1 MIKHCCIVIIM
12 AFLTN
17 TICQE
22 IDRIENVTE
31 VHLEYLL
38 EEMEP
43 LRMSMKKTFLN
54 NDNLIVLLLTIT
66 LSIVE
71 CTKVEKTNN
80 DEVKIDLKSVIHI
93 GMDWKSFIIVSKL
106 TKWEPTSI
114 ASIAL
119 DVDTIKTRLD
129 TIITKINSYYYVY
142 YQSLSQDTEWLVVN
156 FRNVNDID
164 LLKKYFFT
172 KERITYNNM
181 YDLLKMNPEKGKVKT
196 N

>member
-1 MIKHCCIVIIM
+1 M
-12 AFLTN
+12 
-17 TICQE
+17 
-22 IDRIENVTE
+22 
-31 VHLEYLL
+31 EYLL

-43 LRMSMKKTFLN
+43 LRMLMKKTFLSN
-54 NDNLIVLLLTIT
+54 GKFIVILLIMT
-66 LSIVE
+66 LSIVK
-71 CTKVEKTNN
+71 CTEEVKTNN

-106 TKWEPTSI
+106 TSWEPTSL

-129 TIITKINSYYYVY
+129 TIITKINSYYYIY
-142 YQSLSQDTEWLVVN
+142 YHSLSQDTEWLIVN

-164 LLKKYFFT
+164 LLKKYSFT

-181 YDLLKMNPEKGKVKT
+181 YDLLKMNPEKDSEKHNKIT
-196 N
+196 DK